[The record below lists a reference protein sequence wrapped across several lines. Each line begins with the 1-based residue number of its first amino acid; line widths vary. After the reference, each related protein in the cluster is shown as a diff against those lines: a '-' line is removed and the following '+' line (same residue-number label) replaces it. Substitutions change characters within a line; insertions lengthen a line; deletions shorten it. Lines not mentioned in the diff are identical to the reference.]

1 MLKSFAESIYQKV
14 NDVKPGRV
22 IYSDAQRDEILFTAK
37 RVRAKDYILPFDLIN
52 GQAETRAVTT
62 TANWYFILTGAAV
75 FFEDLAAENLPKVGV
90 KFQDF
95 TPSSPFGTVAEDM
108 GDVNAAL
115 VFGREGLPA
124 GRWEEFKNIYF
135 SLAQRITINVEA
147 MPKPRPYNPPVRG
160 WVILTGLEFNLSNDT
175 GE

>member
-14 NDVKPGRV
+14 NDVKRGRV
-22 IYSDAQRDEILFTAK
+22 IYSDEQRDEILYNAK
-37 RVRAKDYILPFDLIN
+37 RIRAKDYILPFDIYD
-52 GQAETRAVTT
+52 GQITTRGVTT

-75 FFEDLAAENLPKVGV
+75 FFENCPAAQLPKIGV

-95 TPSSPFGTVAEDM
+95 TPSSPFGTVAEDLN
-108 GDVNAAL
+108 DVNAVL
-115 VFGREGLPA
+115 VLGREGLPA
-124 GRWEEFKNIYF
+124 GRWEEFKNLYF

-147 MPKPRPYNPPVRG
+147 KPQDAEPLRG
-160 WVILTGLEFNLSNDT
+160 YVILTGLEFDLSNDA

>member
-14 NDVKPGRV
+14 NDVKRGRV
-22 IYSDAQRDEILFTAK
+22 IYSDEQRDEILYNAK
-37 RVRAKDYILPFDLIN
+37 RIRAKDYILPFDIYD
-52 GQAETRAVTT
+52 GQITTRGVTT

-75 FFEDLAAENLPKVGV
+75 FFENCPAAQLPKIGV

-95 TPSSPFGTVAEDM
+95 TPSSPFGTVAEDLN
-108 GDVNAAL
+108 DVNAVL

-124 GRWEEFKNIYF
+124 GRWEEFKNLYF

-147 MPKPRPYNPPVRG
+147 KPQDAEPLRG
-160 WVILTGLEFNLSNDT
+160 FVILTGLEFDLSNDA

>member
-14 NDVKPGRV
+14 NDVKRGRV
-22 IYSDAQRDEILFTAK
+22 IYSDEQRDEILYNAK
-37 RVRAKDYILPFDLIN
+37 RIRAKDYILPFDIYD
-52 GQAETRAVTT
+52 GQITTRGVTT

-75 FFEDLAAENLPKVGV
+75 FFENCPAAQLPKIGV

-95 TPSSPFGTVAEDM
+95 TPSSPFGTVAEDLN
-108 GDVNAAL
+108 DVNAVL

-124 GRWEEFKNIYF
+124 GRWEEFKNLYF

-147 MPKPRPYNPPVRG
+147 KPQDAEPLRG
-160 WVILTGLEFNLSNDT
+160 YVILTGLEFDLSNDA

>member
-1 MLKSFAESIYQKV
+1 MLKSFAEKFYKKLV
-14 NDVKPGRV
+14 DVAPGRS
-22 IYSDAQRDEILFTAK
+22 ILSAAQRDKILFDAK
-37 RVRAKDYILPFDLIN
+37 RVRAKDYVLNFTFRD
-52 GQAETRAVTT
+52 GQITNRGVTT

-75 FFEDLAAENLPKVGV
+75 YFEGANDTDLPKIGI

-95 TPSSPFGTVAEDM
+95 TPTSPFGTVPEDL

-124 GRWEEFKNIYF
+124 GRWEEFKNLYF

-147 MPKPRPYNPPVRG
+147 IPKNAEPFRG
-160 WVILTGLEFNLSNDT
+160 WVILTGLEFDLSNDA

>member
-14 NDVKPGRV
+14 NDVKSGRA
-22 IYSDAQRDEILFTAK
+22 IYSEAQRDEILFTAK
-37 RVRAKDYILPFDLIN
+37 RVRAKDYILPFDIYD
-52 GQAETRAVTT
+52 GRIETRGVTT
-62 TANWYFILTGAAV
+62 TANWYFVLTGAAV
-75 FFEDLAAENLPKVGV
+75 FFENCPASDIPKIGV

-95 TPSSPFGTVAEDM
+95 TPSSPFGTVAEDLN
-108 GDVNAAL
+108 DVNAAL

-124 GRWEEFKNIYF
+124 GRWEEFKNLYF

-147 MPKPRPYNPPVRG
+147 IPKNAEPLRG
-160 WVILTGLEFNLSNDT
+160 WVILTGLEFNLSNDA